1 MTTQTTQI
9 HVGDGVILQIESW
22 DQLPQETRQQLRKLG
37 MEMLEVCRPHNVA
50 IVQMAPKANLRVAPK

>member
-9 HVGDGVILQIESW
+9 HLGNGVIMQIDSW
-22 DQLPQETRQQLRKLG
+22 DQLPQETRQQLRKLA

-50 IVQMAPKANLRVAPK
+50 IVQMAPKANLREAQK

>member
-9 HVGDGVILQIESW
+9 HIGDGVILQIDSW
-22 DQLPQETRQQLRKLG
+22 DQLPQETRQQLRKLA

-50 IVQMAPKANLRVAPK
+50 IVQMAPKANLRVAQK

>member
-9 HVGDGVILQIESW
+9 HLGAGVIMQVESW
-22 DQLPQETRQQLRKLG
+22 DQLPQETRQQLRKLA

-50 IVQMAPKANLRVAPK
+50 IVQIAPKANLRVRQ